1 MITWQHAQQGKQC
14 ATLEHSLS
22 KGRWLKRSNFL
33 HPHSGFKYI
42 QKYPLDNINN
52 TDFSCTVSRRKKLY
66 RSAKVFQISK
76 SQYRI
81 PRELLS
87 MVLQETQSKHS
98 TRLTPESPLSLLKT
112 LVLSISDQ
120 ETGLVPESW
129 GGPRKPRN
137 TQQPQSW
144 AVSEFIEYDSH

>member
-1 MITWQHAQQGKQC
+1 M
-14 ATLEHSLS
+14 
-22 KGRWLKRSNFL
+22 
-33 HPHSGFKYI
+33 
-42 QKYPLDNINN
+42 
-52 TDFSCTVSRRKKLY
+52 Y
-66 RSAKVFQISK
+66 RSSKVFKISK

-87 MVLQETQSKHS
+87 MVLQETQSKPS

-137 TQQPQSW
+137 TQQPLSW